1 MALRWLAGLA
11 AAALVVSPAAA
22 QDPAPP
28 AADRQPP
35 KVKWIEGPAKV
46 SLGDVAELDL
56 PDSVAFLQKED
67 AQKLLEYWG
76 NITGGGELGMVAP
89 KADDQDWII
98 VFDYDD
104 LGYIK
109 DAEKEEIDADAILK
123 SIQEGT
129 ERSNEERKKRGH
141 AAMHVTGWAEPPHYD
156 PRTQNLTWAA
166 LHRTDDGHEG
176 VNHNVR
182 LLGRSG
188 VMSVTLVD
196 EPQKLAAS
204 KPAVDQVIQA
214 FAFKKGKTYAE
225 WRPGDKVAEYGLAA
239 LVAGG
244 AGAAA
249 VKLGFFGFLGKFF
262 AKFAKLLVVAGAA
275 VVGVFVKFWNALR
288 GKMSARKAPP
298 GSQGGFGG

>member
-1 MALRWLAGLA
+1 MTHRWLAGLA
-11 AAALVVSPAAA
+11 AAALVASPAAA

-89 KADDQDWII
+89 KAEDQDWII

-166 LHRTDDGHEG
+166 LHRTDDGHDG
-176 VNHNVR
+176 VNYNVR
-182 LLGRSG
+182 LLGRAG

-204 KPAVDQVIQA
+204 KPSVDQVIQA

-288 GKMSARKAPP
+288 GRMSARKPPP